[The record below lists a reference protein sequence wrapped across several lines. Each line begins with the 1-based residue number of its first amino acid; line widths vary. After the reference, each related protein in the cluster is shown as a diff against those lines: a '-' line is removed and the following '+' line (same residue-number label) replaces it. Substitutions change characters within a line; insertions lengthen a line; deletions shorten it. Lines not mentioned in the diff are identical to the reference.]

1 MIAWRP
7 MLKRAT
13 LYYIYRWWGS
23 VLCICRAIRDSSV
36 LGRLKLK
43 ALKVGLFPEPQHN
56 NRYDRYRWL
65 GFLSTRCYSDGSA
78 ERNKRTQVHVS
89 LSSESTH
96 GTCVTARQVCLPA
109 IICYVARR
117 QQDSITRNHRGS
129 PEEVLQC
136 GREHKATGNAFVRLD
151 WARISVWHW

>member
-1 MIAWRP
+1 MYMPSYTGQFCSWQAKI
-7 MLKRAT
+7 KST
-13 LYYIYRWWGS
+13 
-23 VLCICRAIRDSSV
+23 
-36 LGRLKLK
+36 
-43 ALKVGLFPEPQHN
+43 VGLFPEPQHN

-151 WARISVWHW
+151 WARISV